1 MYRPWRSRKFNGAY
15 FWARRHSAPLSS
27 INHGNAGAPIFC
39 AGLSDNFLR
48 REPVE
53 LAVVESQERAQ
64 HFTRMLAEER
74 RGARRFTGGFAKTPP
89 GGARGG
95 RAAGT
100 SGDAPLLVSVEVA
113 RPCHEPT

>member
-1 MYRPWRSRKFNGAY
+1 MDRQWRCRKFNGAY
-15 FWARRHSAPLSS
+15 YWSSRHSAPFSS

-74 RGARRFTGGFAKTPP
+74 RGALVFAAGVRKKPTGG
-89 GGARGG
+89 GRGG
-95 RAAGT
+95 GHARRG
-100 SGDAPLLVSVEVA
+100 GERPLLV
-113 RPCHEPT
+113 

>member
-1 MYRPWRSRKFNGAY
+1 MYRPWRYRKFNGAY
-15 FWARRHSAPLSS
+15 YWARRHSAPLSS

-74 RGARRFTGGFAKTPP
+74 RGELVFYGRLWKSQRAGGP
-89 GGARGG
+89 GGGHAGPEGG
-95 RAAGT
+95 LP
-100 SGDAPLLVSVEVA
+100 SLSSVA
-113 RPCHEPT
+113 R

>member
-1 MYRPWRSRKFNGAY
+1 MYRPWRYRKFNGAY
-15 FWARRHSAPLSS
+15 YWARRHSAPLSS

-74 RGARRFTGGFAKTPP
+74 RGEPVFDGRFWKTQRAC
-89 GGARGG
+89 GRGG
-95 RAAGT
+95 GRRRRG
-100 SGDAPLLVSVEVA
+100 GE
-113 RPCHEPT
+113 RPF